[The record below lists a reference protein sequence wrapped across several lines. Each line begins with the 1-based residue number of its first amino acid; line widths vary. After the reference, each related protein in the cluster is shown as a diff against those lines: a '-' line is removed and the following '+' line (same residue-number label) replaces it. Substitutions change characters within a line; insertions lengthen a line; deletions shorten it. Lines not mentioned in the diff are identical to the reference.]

1 MVFTNQQETTVF
13 PTVHSNGQI
22 TEPRRLRGLR
32 FPVLPKASWLVQ
44 VSGGIAA
51 LSGVWMQWG
60 TAIALIAGG
69 VATVVVS
76 MLDESG
82 MLKEDD
88 KGKG

>member
-1 MVFTNQQETTVF
+1 MTLLDEQFGIDVNTVRM
-13 PTVHSNGQI
+13 
-22 TEPRRLRGLR
+22 EPIRQRRPLRGLR

-51 LSGVWMQWG
+51 LTGVWMQWG
-60 TAIALIAGG
+60 TATALIAGG
-69 VATVVVS
+69 VSAVVVS

>member
-1 MVFTNQQETTVF
+1 MTLLDEQFGIDVNTVRME
-13 PTVHSNGQI
+13 PVR
-22 TEPRRLRGLR
+22 EPRRLRGLR

-60 TAIALIAGG
+60 TAVALMAGG
-69 VATVVVS
+69 IATVVVS